1 MTLKDLLPPIIHG
14 LTAPLQ
20 QASRGNFHLD
30 PAASYHCIEGDP
42 PHYNMFSFSSHD
54 QDPDSQDSEDE
65 EAEDEESDR
74 ASRVG
79 LWTVDL
85 DELDDDY
92 TRCFNFD
99 AVDPIS
105 RSPHLQQAITSILL
119 ELCTSTKVEK
129 RSAIQG

>member
-1 MTLKDLLPPIIHG
+1 MLGCVDPELL
-14 LTAPLQ
+14 L
-20 QASRGNFHLD
+20 SRAGKGQEEHC
-30 PAASYHCIEGDP
+30 SYHCIEGDP

-65 EAEDEESDR
+65 EAEDEEAEDEESDR

-85 DELDDDY
+85 DELDDDH

-105 RSPHLQQAITSILL
+105 RSPHLQQEITSILL